1 MSQRL
6 IFIQHD
12 HDSRRF
18 TLRDS
23 TAPQRLTSGQTMATG
38 LTDATFVAVR
48 PGDAAPAIVREL
60 GAGVEVVAA
69 DSSSLQLELTL
80 TPTETATP
88 TAEDLDWYVILG
100 WGSSFGPLTLP
111 LAAAWPKLRIVP
123 RLEDPSP

>member
-23 TAPQRLTSGQTMATG
+23 TAPQRLTAGQTMATG
-38 LTDATFVAVR
+38 LTDATFVAAL
-48 PGDAAPAIVREL
+48 PSDPAPRIVREL
-60 GAGVEVVAA
+60 GAGLDVVDA

-88 TAEDLDWYVILG
+88 TPEDLDWYVILG
-100 WGSSFGPLTLP
+100 WGTSFGPLTLP
-111 LAAAWPKLRIVP
+111 QQHPWPKLRIVP
-123 RLEDPSP
+123 RHEDPSP

>member
-38 LTDATFVAVR
+38 LTDATFVAAR

-60 GAGVEVVAA
+60 GAGLEVVGA

-80 TPTETATP
+80 TPDETATP
-88 TAEDLDWYVILG
+88 TPEDLDWYVILG
-100 WGSSFGPLTLP
+100 WGASFGPLTLP
-111 LAAAWPKLRIVP
+111 QQHPWPKLRIVP
-123 RLEDPSP
+123 RHEDPSP